1 MICLVLLHKRL
12 LDVALQN
19 GLVIEPE
26 VGGQELHVT
35 AGVLLHPLPLLVL
48 RADIGHPL
56 RVNAAGIFPPLV

>member
-1 MICLVLLHKRL
+1 MIRLVLLHKRL

-19 GLVIEPE
+19 GLVIESE

-48 RADIGHPL
+48 
-56 RVNAAGIFPPLV
+56 